1 MIIII
6 KLDLRSKLSH
16 IIDKIILDN
25 EPEAS
30 YKDLVLNK
38 RIDYLEMF

>member
-1 MIIII
+1 MRI

-16 IIDKIILDN
+16 IIDEIILDN

-38 RIDYLEMF
+38 RIHYLEIF